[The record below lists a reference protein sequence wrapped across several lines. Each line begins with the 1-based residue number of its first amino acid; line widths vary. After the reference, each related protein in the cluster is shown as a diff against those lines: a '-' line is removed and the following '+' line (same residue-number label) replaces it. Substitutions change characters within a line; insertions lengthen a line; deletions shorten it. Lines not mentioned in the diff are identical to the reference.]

1 MYKRKRERM
10 NSAEQNEKK
19 GSYISHLLSNR
30 TLFYVKEAA
39 YLPLEK
45 LIEATISSFDI
56 TTNTSYYR
64 LFNFSEQ
71 VTWMYK
77 QL

>member
-1 MYKRKRERM
+1 M
-10 NSAEQNEKK
+10 NSAEQNQKK
-19 GSYISHLLSNR
+19 GSYISHLLPNR
-30 TLFYVKEAA
+30 ALFYAKKAA
-39 YLPLEK
+39 HLPLEK

-56 TTNTSYYR
+56 TTNTSYHR
-64 LFNFSEQ
+64 LSNFSEQ